1 MRRKHKFPLHFSLSE
16 ISKNYIRFQ
25 SGKICTLS
33 KLLLKNKDEGVV
45 LGDLIRATILGT
57 FKANER
63 AKEIC
68 VPMVVEGNGKLF
80 LINEDGSSKF
90 LKDIE
95 KPKVRLKKHFKL
107 K

>member
-1 MRRKHKFPLHFSLSE
+1 MINNNWDMKNDDEIIEFLIEGGLISSE
-16 ISKNYIRFQ
+16 IESI
-25 SGKICTLS
+25 
-33 KLLLKNKDEGVV
+33 LLKSKDEGVV

-63 AKEIC
+63 AKETC
-68 VPMVVEGNGKLF
+68 VPMVVEENGKLF
-80 LINEDGSSKF
+80 LINEDGGSKF

-95 KPKVRLKKHFKL
+95 KPKVSLNKHFKL

>member
-1 MRRKHKFPLHFSLSE
+1 MKNDDEIIEFLIEDGLISSE
-16 ISKNYIRFQ
+16 IES
-25 SGKICTLS
+25 
-33 KLLLKNKDEGVV
+33 LLLKNKDEGVV

-63 AKEIC
+63 AKVIC
-68 VPMVVEGNGKLF
+68 VPMVLEGNGKLF

-95 KPKVRLKKHFKL
+95 KPKVSLKKHFKL